1 MLVNKNKRGT
11 IVLSTYRSGGTLLK
25 NVILSYLG
33 YTSKPHI
40 DLGEIDIQLNSKVN
54 VKTISDPVNN
64 LYCNE
69 EYSVSLLNNPTT
81 ITLLVKTGYIKNII
95 ADFNVIYLE
104 RKDKEKGVLSLPLW
118 EEFIDTGLYYERDNW
133 TKEAMQSFHNKLLE
147 EPIPYWKIGLGQPY
161 EFAAEEAD
169 QFLNATLITYYNS
182 LFVCRTLSKD
192 YNLHS
197 IFYESYEKDAGI
209 LKDLYFK
216 NEPSELREIFLDLQ
230 KDKIPYV
237 SSNYLDYYDETTK
250 RVFKDWNLNSI

>member
-1 MLVNKNKRGT
+1 MLVNLDKRGT
-11 IVLSTYRSGGTLLK
+11 VILSNYRSGGTLLK
-25 NVILSYLG
+25 NVIINYLG
-33 YTSKPHI
+33 FNSKPCV
-40 DLGEIDIQLNSKVN
+40 DLGEINIQLSERICNE
-54 VKTISDPVNN
+54 TISRAVNS
-64 LYCNE
+64 LYCEE
-69 EYSVSLLNNPTT
+69 EYSVCLLNNPTT
-81 ITLLVKTGYIKNII
+81 ISIFVKSGYIKNII

-133 TKEAMQSFHNKLLE
+133 TKEAMQSFHKKLLE

-161 EFAAEEAD
+161 EFASGKAE